1 MEQKRLT
8 SEELSNVKT
17 LADKLNEITTNF
29 GQLKIEKINLITQL
43 AALDELEKDLDKQYI
58 ELKEK
63 EYTLSKELSDKYG
76 NGTLNLETGIVS

>member
-1 MEQKRLT
+1 MEQKQLT

-43 AALDELEKDLDKQYI
+43 SALDELEKDLDKQYI